1 MNGKKIIII
10 IIIIIRTNL
19 RNAIIIDTWVDLGE
33 PEEFWTIILQAVPW
47 IWPFIRIMATFQ
59 LKATEIYREIAQVP
73 VATEG
78 RIFRSSDGGLYEVEI
93 KWSQKDL
100 RRESR
105 YNFAKSYL
113 VRRDNK
119 GLSLVTTSSFQR
131 DISSV

>member
-1 MNGKKIIII
+1 
-10 IIIIIRTNL
+10 
-19 RNAIIIDTWVDLGE
+19 
-33 PEEFWTIILQAVPW
+33 
-47 IWPFIRIMATFQ
+47 MATFQ
-59 LKATEIYREIAQVP
+59 LKATELYREIAQVP